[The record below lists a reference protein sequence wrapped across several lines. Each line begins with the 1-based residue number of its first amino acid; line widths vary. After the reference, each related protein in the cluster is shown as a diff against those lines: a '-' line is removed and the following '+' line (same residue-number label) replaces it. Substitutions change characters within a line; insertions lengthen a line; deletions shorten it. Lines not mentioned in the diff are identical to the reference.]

1 MHEGSRRAIVAA
13 FGANLGIAAAKF
25 VGFAFTG
32 SASMLAEAVHSVA
45 DTGNQGLLLF
55 GGRRARRAATPQHPF
70 GFGRERYFWSFV
82 VALVLF
88 TLGGAFA
95 LVEGVDKVRHPHAPE
110 SLGWAIAILAIA
122 VALESFSF
130 RTAIREANQ
139 ERGGTHWFRFL
150 QAAKSPELPVV
161 ILEDSGA
168 LVGLLFALLGVV
180 LAKVTGNARWDAIGS
195 LAIGL
200 LLCAVAAFLAVEM
213 KGLLI
218 GESATPQ
225 MEEAIVG
232 AIRDAPRVRRII
244 HLRTEHL
251 GPDEVLLAAKVEFD
265 HELSV
270 AELAA
275 TIDATEALVRAR
287 VPEARII
294 YIEPD
299 IVRT

>member
-1 MHEGSRRAIVAA
+1 MHEGSRRAIIAA
-13 FGANLGIAAAKF
+13 FAANIGIAAAKF
-25 VGFAFTG
+25 LGFAFTG

-55 GGRRARRAATPQHPF
+55 GSKRAVREATPEHPF

-95 LVEGVDKVRHPHAPE
+95 LVEGVDKLRHPHAAE
-110 SLGWAIAILAIA
+110 SLWWAVIVLA
-122 VALESFSF
+122 VAIGLESFSF
-130 RTAIREANQ
+130 KTAVRAANV
-139 ERGGTHWFRFL
+139 ERGRTPWFRFL
-150 QAAKSPELPVV
+150 QMAKSPELPVLL
-161 ILEDSGA
+161 LEDSGA
-168 LVGLLFALLGVV
+168 LVGLTCALVGVIMS
-180 LAKVTGNARWDAIGS
+180 KVTGNARWDAVGS

-200 LLCAVAAFLAVEM
+200 LLCAIAAFLAIEM

-218 GESATPQ
+218 GESATSQ
-225 MEEAIVG
+225 MEELIVA
-232 AIRDAPRVRRII
+232 AIRTAPRVRRII

-265 HELSV
+265 HDLTV
-270 AELAA
+270 TELA
-275 TIDATEALVRAR
+275 DAINGAEALVRAQ

-299 IVRT
+299 IFRG

>member
-1 MHEGSRRAIVAA
+1 MHEGSRRAIIAA
-13 FGANLGIAAAKF
+13 FAANMGIAAAKF
-25 VGFAFTG
+25 IGFAFTG

-55 GGRRARRAATPQHPF
+55 GSKRAIREATAEHPF

-88 TLGGAFA
+88 SLGGAFA
-95 LVEGVDKVRHPHAPE
+95 LVEGVDKLRHPHAPE
-110 SLGWAIAILAIA
+110 SLWWAVTVLAIA
-122 VALESFSF
+122 FVLESFSF
-130 RTAIREANQ
+130 KTAIREANI
-139 ERGGTHWFRFL
+139 ERGDTGWYRFL

-161 ILEDSGA
+161 LLEDSGA
-168 LVGLLFALLGVV
+168 LVGLAFALLGVV
-180 LAKVTGNARWDAIGS
+180 TAKVTGNARWDAVGS
-195 LAIGL
+195 LAIGA
-200 LLCAVAAFLAVEM
+200 LLCAVAAFLAIEM

-218 GESATPQ
+218 GESATPA
-225 MEEAIVG
+225 MEDTIVA

-265 HELSV
+265 HDLTIT
-270 AELAA
+270 ELADA
-275 TIDATEALVRAR
+275 IDAAEALVRAQ
-287 VPEARII
+287 VPEALII

-299 IVRT
+299 IYRG

>member
-1 MHEGSRRAIVAA
+1 MHEGSRRAIIAA
-13 FGANLGIAAAKF
+13 FAANIGIAAAKF
-25 VGFAFTG
+25 LGFAFTG

-55 GGRRARRAATPQHPF
+55 GSKRAVREATPEHPF

-95 LVEGVDKVRHPHAPE
+95 LVEGVDKLRHPHAAE
-110 SLGWAIAILAIA
+110 SLWWAVIVLA
-122 VALESFSF
+122 VAIGLESFSF
-130 RTAIREANQ
+130 KTAVRAANV
-139 ERGGTHWFRFL
+139 ERGRTPWLRFL
-150 QAAKSPELPVV
+150 QMAKSPELPVLL
-161 ILEDSGA
+161 LEDSGA
-168 LVGLLFALLGVV
+168 LVGLTCALVGVIMS
-180 LAKVTGNARWDAIGS
+180 KVTGNARWDAVGS

-200 LLCAVAAFLAVEM
+200 LLCAIAAFLAIEM

-218 GESATPQ
+218 GESATSQ
-225 MEEAIVG
+225 MEELIVA
-232 AIRDAPRVRRII
+232 AIRTAPRVRRII

-265 HELSV
+265 HDLTV
-270 AELAA
+270 TELA
-275 TIDATEALVRAR
+275 DAINGAEALVRAQ

-299 IVRT
+299 IFRG